1 MEGIIKFFNSSRGY
15 GFIATDEITRD
26 VFIHRDEI
34 PENIELMEGTRVSF
48 TTEET
53 PKGLSAKNVK
63 ILE

>member
-15 GFIATDEITRD
+15 GFIGTETTRD

-48 TTEET
+48 DTEET
-53 PKGLSAKNVK
+53 PKGLSAKNIK